1 MGPRK
6 PLDAVYFDFDVKYNE
21 QKNDA
26 KTGGYG
32 WEEEYKRSWDILQ
45 EDAEGN
51 LSSVVS
57 QLQQQRKRRR
67 LLKDTDVIQRGIIR
81 HLFIILDLSEA
92 MNEKDLRP
100 SRIELSVTYAQ
111 QFVIEFF
118 DQNPISQLGI
128 ITMRDGIAEKLTE
141 LSGNP
146 TDHIKALKTKKNT
159 ETSGEPSLQNALQLA
174 RASMLGVPS
183 HGSKEVM
190 LIFGSLTTCDP
201 MDIHETID
209 LLKKDMVRV
218 NVVGLAA
225 EIQICRSLS
234 EKTKGTYGVVLNEA
248 HYKDLL
254 FEVVPPPAVMQNK
267 NTSNLIKMG
276 FPKRLAEDN
285 ATFCVC
291 HSKLTLGGYVCPQC
305 KSKVCEL
312 PSDCDVCGLTLVSSP
327 HLARSY
333 HHLFPVDN
341 FDEVKNQSDA
351 PLNWKSIHLQPS
363 KSSWQLKELR
373 HIIEPHKAHIKAIR
387 IEGVRDNV
395 VQYILTHCYKLKH
408 LVVCGWLTLSD
419 HSLRLGPDQSLDLQS
434 IQIIGKANSTLLVDA
449 STLARFIKQSPRLDN
464 LVFGCQAHVHAE
476 TFISELEKIH
486 TSRFPRTLRSVTL
499 ATKQTWNKDHVARLV
514 DLYPTLEHIK
524 LIPEASRGFKDLES
538 FRRWF
543 EQLNSMRLGH
553 SFVSNKNLIMY
564 NKSVCMS

>member
-6 PLDAVYFDFDVKYNE
+6 PLDDDYIDIDDTYDE
-21 QKNDA
+21 HQDDA
-26 KTGGYG
+26 NTGGYA

-341 FDEVKNQSDA
+341 FDEVKNQS
-351 PLNWKSIHLQPS
+351 
-363 KSSWQLKELR
+363 R
-373 HIIEPHKAHIKAIR
+373 HT
-387 IEGVRDNV
+387 
-395 VQYILTHCYKLKH
+395 THCFSCLIQFDTSEPS
-408 LVVCGWLTLSD
+408 VVGNRFSCPKCKQD
-419 HSLRLGPDQSLDLQS
+419 FCAECDLFVHEVLHNCPGCWG
-434 IQIIGKANSTLLVDA
+434 IGRAN
-449 STLARFIKQSPRLDN
+449 
-464 LVFGCQAHVHAE
+464 
-476 TFISELEKIH
+476 
-486 TSRFPRTLRSVTL
+486 
-499 ATKQTWNKDHVARLV
+499 
-514 DLYPTLEHIK
+514 
-524 LIPEASRGFKDLES
+524 
-538 FRRWF
+538 
-543 EQLNSMRLGH
+543 
-553 SFVSNKNLIMY
+553 
-564 NKSVCMS
+564 